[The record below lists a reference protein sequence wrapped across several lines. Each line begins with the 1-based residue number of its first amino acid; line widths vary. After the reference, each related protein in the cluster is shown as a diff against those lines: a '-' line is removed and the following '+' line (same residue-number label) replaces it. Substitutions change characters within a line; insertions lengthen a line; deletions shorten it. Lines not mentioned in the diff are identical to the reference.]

1 MQLHCSKFN
10 NKAKL
15 FKNELFRQY
24 RSLPLPSAELED
36 DEDVAEERERVLS
49 GEADDDL
56 VCLKNLTK
64 VSVVVDLSHSF

>member
-15 FKNELFRQY
+15 LKNEFCRQY

-36 DEDVAEERERVLS
+36 DEDVAEERERVQS

-56 VCLKNLTK
+56 ICLKNLTK
-64 VSVVVDLSHSF
+64 VRVVVDLSHSF